1 MAISQSTLKRSFGG
15 GRTIERCLT
24 SIKLK
29 NSTRDILKE
38 TAYKATGDGD
48 PPTEKKC
55 VKPGRVVSEKNR
67 LQRVE
72 KAEVEAAI
80 DEDAHA
86 ADHEASVE
94 TADAIWS
101 EM

>member
-1 MAISQSTLKRSFGG
+1 M
-15 GRTIERCLT
+15 
-24 SIKLK
+24 
-29 NSTRDILKE
+29 
-38 TAYKATGDGD
+38 
-48 PPTEKKC
+48 
-55 VKPGRVVSEKNR
+55 KPGRVVSEKNR

-94 TADAIWS
+94 TADAI
-101 EM
+101 